1 MNINHRIRKIRQELH
16 MTQEQLADKADLS
29 LNFISKLERS
39 ASQNLSLEN
48 ASKIAKALNI
58 RLADLIDDRE
68 KNSDVE
74 QLNYLLSQLS
84 NESQSELATSFS
96 LIVKSILKHK

>member
-1 MNINHRIRKIRQELH
+1 